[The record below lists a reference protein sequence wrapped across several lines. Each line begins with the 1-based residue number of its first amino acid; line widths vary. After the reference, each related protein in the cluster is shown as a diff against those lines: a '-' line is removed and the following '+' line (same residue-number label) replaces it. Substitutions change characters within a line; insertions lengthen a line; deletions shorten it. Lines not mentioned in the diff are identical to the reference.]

1 MSGYLMKT
9 VMISWPGKGWIDRL
23 YDLFLAVFVIAVVA
37 LLAAATTVL
46 WLQSPSI
53 ELTAAAMPP
62 LQELH
67 AMAGVHK
74 LPVQE
79 IEDQSLVY
87 PTAEKR

>member
-1 MSGYLMKT
+1 MM
-9 VMISWPGKGWIDRL
+9 RL
-23 YDLFLAVFVIAVVA
+23 TIAAIAVVA
-37 LLAAATTVL
+37 LIAVATTML
-46 WLQSPSI
+46 SRSPSI
-53 ELTAAAMPP
+53 ELTSAAMPS

-67 AMAGVHK
+67 VMAGVHK

>member
-1 MSGYLMKT
+1 MM
-9 VMISWPGKGWIDRL
+9 RL
-23 YDLFLAVFVIAVVA
+23 AIPAIAVVV
-37 LLAAATTVL
+37 LIATTML
-46 WLQSPSI
+46 WSRSRSI
-53 ELTAAAMPP
+53 ELSSAAMPS

-67 AMAGVHK
+67 TMAGVHK